1 METINDIIALT
12 EQPPTSF
19 EEYLSCYASKIGD
32 ILNAYIPSGSHPDMD
47 RYLYDPLKRYSEN
60 GGKRHH
66 LLRGMPRGRREHGA
80 RHERCGGH

>member
-32 ILNAYIPSGSHPDMD
+32 ILNAFIPSGSHPDMD
-47 RYLYDPLKRYSEN
+47 RYLYDPLKR
-60 GGKRHH
+60 
-66 LLRGMPRGRREHGA
+66 
-80 RHERCGGH
+80 